1 MTSLDFASTVKAALG
16 RADHAWRWLNDLPT
30 TRALVV
36 GWRQIDAGW
45 HRTARWLN
53 SVMPK
58 GLYARALLIII
69 APMVILQ
76 SVIAFVF
83 MERHWNLV
91 TQRLSADVVH
101 DLGALIDIYK
111 QYPQDAERTALRKIA
126 QDRLGLVVDFLP
138 VGDLPPP
145 GPKPFFSL
153 LDQALS
159 EELRTQIGKP
169 FWIDTVGR
177 SSLVE
182 IRIQLDTA
190 VMRVFARR
198 SAAYASNSGI
208 FLLWMVGTSSVLLIV
223 AIAFLRNQIKPILR
237 LADAAESF
245 GKGREVPN
253 FRPRGAR
260 EVRRAAAAF
269 IEMKTRIER
278 AIEQRTAMLAG
289 VSHDLRTV
297 LTRFKLEL
305 ALIPDSPEL
314 DGMKKDVDEMARM
327 LEAYLAFAR
336 GDLGEPSAPTDMAE
350 FLEELRS
357 DAERNGHRATVVFH
371 GPPIVVVRPA
381 AFRRCLANLVSNA
394 ARYADSIAITGHR
407 DHRYLTVAVDDDG
420 PGIPADMREEVFKP
434 FLRLDDA
441 RNQDEGGTGLGLAI
455 ARDIARSHGGDIT
468 LGDSPMGGLRAT
480 VRVPV

>member
-1 MTSLDFASTVKAALG
+1 MTSLDIGQGVRTALIRLRAAWEWYNALPPVRRVNNALG
-16 RADHAWRWLNDLPT
+16 QVRD
-30 TRALVV
+30 
-36 GWRQIDAGW
+36 GWR
-45 HRTARWLN
+45 RLSRWLN

-83 MERHWNLV
+83 MERHWSLV

-101 DLGALIDIYK
+101 DIAALIDVNKI
-111 QYPQDAERTALRKIA
+111 YPQDADRTQLRKIA

-138 VGDLPPP
+138 MGDMPPP

-159 EELRTQIGKP
+159 EELRKVGRP
-169 FWIDTVGR
+169 FWIDTVGK

-182 IRIQLDTA
+182 IRVQLDNT
-190 VMRVFARR
+190 VMRIFARR
-198 SAAYASNSGI
+198 NAAYASNSEI
-208 FLLWMVGTSSVLLIV
+208 FLLWMVGTSTVLLIV
-223 AIAFLRNQIKPILR
+223 AIIFLRNQIKPILK

-245 GKGREVPN
+245 GKGRDVPN

-260 EVRRAAAAF
+260 EVRRAAQAF
-269 IEMKTRIER
+269 IEMKTRVER
-278 AIEQRTAMLAG
+278 AMEQRTAMLAG

-305 ALIPDSPEL
+305 ALIDSPETEP
-314 DGMKKDVDEMARM
+314 MKKDVDEMARM

-336 GDLGEPSAPTDMAE
+336 GDLGESAAPTDMAE
-350 FLEELRS
+350 FLEELRA
-357 DAERNGHRATVVFH
+357 DAERHGHKTTVVFH
-371 GPPIVVVRPA
+371 GTPIVTVRPA
-381 AFRRCLANLVSNA
+381 AFKRCLGNLVSNA
-394 ARYADSIAITGHR
+394 ARYAPSIAITGHR
-407 DHRYLTVAVDDDG
+407 DHRYLTVTVDDDG
-420 PGIPADMREEVFKP
+420 PGIPPEQREEAFKP

-468 LGDSPMGGLRAT
+468 LGDSPLGGLRAT

>member
-1 MTSLDFASTVKAALG
+1 MTSLDIGQGVRTALIRLRAAWEWYNALPPVRRVNNALG
-16 RADHAWRWLNDLPT
+16 QVRD
-30 TRALVV
+30 
-36 GWRQIDAGW
+36 GWR
-45 HRTARWLN
+45 RLSRWLN

-83 MERHWNLV
+83 MERHWSLV

-101 DLGALIDIYK
+101 DIAALIDVNK
-111 QYPQDAERTALRKIA
+111 VYPQDADRTQLRKIA

-138 VGDLPPP
+138 MGDMPPP

-159 EELRTQIGKP
+159 EELRKVGRP
-169 FWIDTVGR
+169 FWIDTVGK

-182 IRIQLDTA
+182 IRVQLDNT
-190 VMRVFARR
+190 VMRIFARR
-198 SAAYASNSGI
+198 NAAYASNSEI
-208 FLLWMVGTSSVLLIV
+208 FLLWMVGTSTVLLIV
-223 AIAFLRNQIKPILR
+223 AIIFLRNQIKPILK

-245 GKGREVPN
+245 GKGRDVPN

-260 EVRRAAAAF
+260 EVRRAAQAF
-269 IEMKTRIER
+269 IEMKTRVER
-278 AIEQRTAMLAG
+278 AMEQRTAMLAG

-305 ALIPDSPEL
+305 ALIDSPETEP
-314 DGMKKDVDEMARM
+314 MKKDVDEMARM

-336 GDLGEPSAPTDMAE
+336 GDLGESAAPTDMAE
-350 FLEELRS
+350 FLEELRA
-357 DAERNGHRATVVFH
+357 DAERHGHKTTVVFH
-371 GPPIVVVRPA
+371 GTPIVTVRPA
-381 AFRRCLANLVSNA
+381 AFKRCLGNLVSNA
-394 ARYADSIAITGHR
+394 ARYAPSIAITGHR
-407 DHRYLTVAVDDDG
+407 DHRYLTVTVDDDG
-420 PGIPADMREEVFKP
+420 PGIPPEQREEAFKP

-468 LGDSPMGGLRAT
+468 LGDSPLGGLRAT

>member
-1 MTSLDFASTVKAALG
+1 MTSLDTGIATLRSAAGRVIGAWDRLG
-16 RADHAWRWLNDLPT
+16 HWLNGVL
-30 TRALVV
+30 
-36 GWRQIDAGW
+36 
-45 HRTARWLN
+45 
-53 SVMPK
+53 PK

-83 MERHWNLV
+83 MERHWNTV
-91 TQRLSADVVH
+91 TQRLSAAVVQDIAALMDV
-101 DLGALIDIYK
+101 YK
-111 QYPQDAERTALRKIA
+111 AYPQDAERTQIRRIA
-126 QDRLGLVVDFLP
+126 RDRLGGLVVDFLP
-138 VGDLPPP
+138 VTEMPPP
-145 GPKPFFSL
+145 APKPFFSL

-159 EELRTQIGKP
+159 IQLRQQIGRP

-177 SSLVE
+177 SALVE
-182 IRIQLDTA
+182 IRIQLDDA

-198 SAAYASNSGI
+198 GAAYASNSEI
-208 FLLWMVGTSSVLLIV
+208 FLFWMLGTSSFLI
-223 AIAFLRNQIKPILR
+223 AIAVLFLRNQIRPILR

-260 EVRRAAAAF
+260 EVRRAAQAF

-278 AIEQRTAMLAG
+278 SIEQRTAMLAG
-289 VSHDLRTV
+289 VSHDLRTI

-305 ALIPDSPEL
+305 ALLQPNPEVEAL
-314 DGMKKDVDEMARM
+314 KKDVDEMGRM

-336 GDLGEPSAPTDMAE
+336 GDSGEQSAPTDMGA
-350 FLEELRS
+350 FLEELKA
-357 DAERNGHRATVVFH
+357 DAERNGHTTEVAFH
-371 GPPIVVVRPA
+371 GHPIVTVRPA
-381 AFRRCLANLVSNA
+381 AFKRCLANLVSNA
-394 ARYADSIAITGHR
+394 ARFAPSIAITGQR
-407 DHRYLTVAVDDDG
+407 DHRYLTVTIDDDG
-420 PGIPADMREEVFKP
+420 PGIPVHMRDEVFKP

-468 LGDSPMGGLRAT
+468 LGDSPLGGLRAT